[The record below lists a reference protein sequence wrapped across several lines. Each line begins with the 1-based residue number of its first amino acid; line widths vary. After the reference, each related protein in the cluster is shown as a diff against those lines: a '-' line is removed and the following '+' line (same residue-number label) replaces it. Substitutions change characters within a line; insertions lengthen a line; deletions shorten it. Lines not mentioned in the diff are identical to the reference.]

1 MNWVVFAFVTWVLVG
16 VETGFRDAMAINLT
30 SGAIA
35 PSFLVCLTAYIALG
49 ATPTAARWSAL
60 IIGVLADLAFD
71 LPMRDAGPQA
81 FLIGPYA
88 LAHLLAAQLVL
99 TLRGIMIRRNPLTL
113 GFASMCAAGC
123 ANLLIVALLSI
134 RKGIYGDPLAMSP
147 WAELVLRAGSSVYT
161 GLVAVGL
168 ALVLLPL
175 APMMGLN
182 MTQKRFGR
190 GS

>member
-35 PSFLVCLTAYIALG
+35 PSFLLCLTAYIALG
-49 ATPTAARWSAL
+49 ATPTSARWSAL

-134 RKGIYGDPLAMSP
+134 RKGIYGDALAMSP
-147 WAELVLRAGSSVYT
+147 WTELVLRMGSSVYT

-168 ALVLLPL
+168 SLVLLPL